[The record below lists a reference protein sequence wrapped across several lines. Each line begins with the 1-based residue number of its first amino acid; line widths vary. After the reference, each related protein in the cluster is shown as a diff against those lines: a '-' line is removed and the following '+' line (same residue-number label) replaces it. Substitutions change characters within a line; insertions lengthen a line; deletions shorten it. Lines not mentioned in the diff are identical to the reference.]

1 MGKDQVPLDEPEN
14 PLHPC
19 WTDIFDSQTAFDS
32 AVDHFHEWYEHMSNK
47 IRNLHQKET
56 ETRIRFTGIHFS
68 QAHLKILNLANFDK
82 IGLILK
88 KKVQNYILVALTL
101 RFSRTR
107 DNIDKLIEEALE
119 KLDADG
125 KLCSELSCICNQQ
138 YPKCPQINFIS

>member
-1 MGKDQVPLDEPEN
+1 MP
-14 PLHPC
+14 
-19 WTDIFDSQTAFDS
+19 
-32 AVDHFHEWYEHMSNK
+32 
-47 IRNLHQKET
+47 
-56 ETRIRFTGIHFS
+56 
-68 QAHLKILNLANFDK
+68 NFDK

-107 DNIDKLIEEALE
+107 DNIDKVIEEALE

-125 KLCSELSCICNQQ
+125 KICSELSCICNQQ